1 MENRLSNEMIGSSSS
16 SSDED
21 ILAETR
27 VSALQRQFESGV
39 GETIKRDAI
48 ERWRQEKQGAA
59 HRRAGG
65 EGERDCGAEEADGRR
80 APRTDRAAAG
90 DRRGEGF
97 VPSRL
102 RGCSPQAV

>member
-39 GETIKRDAI
+39 GDTIERDAI
-48 ERWRQEKQGAA
+48 ER
-59 HRRAGG
+59 
-65 EGERDCGAEEADGRR
+65 
-80 APRTDRAAAG
+80 
-90 DRRGEGF
+90 
-97 VPSRL
+97 
-102 RGCSPQAV
+102 

>member
-39 GETIKRDAI
+39 GEDTIERDAI
-48 ERWRQEKQGAA
+48 ER
-59 HRRAGG
+59 
-65 EGERDCGAEEADGRR
+65 
-80 APRTDRAAAG
+80 
-90 DRRGEGF
+90 
-97 VPSRL
+97 
-102 RGCSPQAV
+102 

>member
-39 GETIKRDAI
+39 GDTIKGDII
-48 ERWRQEKQGAA
+48 EHWRQEKQGAA
-59 HRRAGG
+59 HRCAGG
-65 EGERDCGAEEADGRR
+65 EGERDCGAEEADG
-80 APRTDRAAAG
+80 TTI
-90 DRRGEGF
+90 
-97 VPSRL
+97 
-102 RGCSPQAV
+102 

>member
-39 GETIKRDAI
+39 GERIRHDGI
-48 ERWRQEKQGAA
+48 ERWRQEKQG
-59 HRRAGG
+59 
-65 EGERDCGAEEADGRR
+65 EA
-80 APRTDRAAAG
+80 P
-90 DRRGEGF
+90 
-97 VPSRL
+97 
-102 RGCSPQAV
+102 